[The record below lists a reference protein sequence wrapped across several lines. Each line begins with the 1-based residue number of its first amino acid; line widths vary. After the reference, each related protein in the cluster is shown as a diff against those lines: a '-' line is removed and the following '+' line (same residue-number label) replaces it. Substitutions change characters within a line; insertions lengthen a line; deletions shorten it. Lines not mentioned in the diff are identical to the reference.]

1 MYNDSVIQEQ
11 SGLNAFY
18 NKIYSLVGNWCWDF
32 SPCVWPDD
40 DSLSR
45 LLRSNLDNSTNGLLR
60 SSCCRIDLGLC
71 CKWEGC

>member
-18 NKIYSLVGNWCWDF
+18 NENLLISWDRCGDF

-40 DSLSR
+40 DGLSR

-71 CKWEGC
+71 CQWKGC